1 MAGEWIKMRT
11 NLWDDPRVSNLCD
24 LTGCS
29 EAAVIGGLYWL
40 WATADD
46 HSADGEMH
54 GLTLAAVARKTGVPN
69 LGAALREIGWI
80 EEIDGGIRLIRFNE
94 HNGTSAKKRAQTGK
108 RVATHRS
115 NADVTQHALQ
125 NEESCVTGALARE
138 DKSKSKKN
146 PPIPPEGGRDPE
158 ETGEGK
164 PARRAA
170 IALKTFLDACR
181 EKGEKPILKDDP
193 VFAYADK
200 TGIPDDFLKLHWL
213 EFKERYTMPDA
224 KRYKDW
230 RAVYRKSVHGCWFR
244 LWYLRADGTCGL
256 TTQGEQA
263 KRHHGMDD
271 AA

>member
-1 MAGEWIKMRT
+1 MAWLKIETETPDKPEMWAIAEMLSIDVDAAFGKAF
-11 NLWDDPRVSNLCD
+11 RVWRWFDQHTEDGNARGVTFSLFD
-24 LTGCS
+24 RL
-29 EAAVIGGLYWL
+29 VGLNGFAQALESVGWL
-40 WATADD
+40 
-46 HSADGEMH
+46 
-54 GLTLAAVARKTGVPN
+54 VKTESGISLPN
-69 LGAALREIGWI
+69 FDR
-80 EEIDGGIRLIRFNE
+80 
-94 HNGTSAKKRAQTGK
+94 HNGQSAKNRANTAV
-108 RVATHRS
+108 RVAKHKS
-115 NADVTQHALQ
+115 SSAKGNGEVTPPALP
-125 NEESCVTGALARE
+125 TALPRE

-146 PPIPPEGGRDPE
+146 PPIPPEGGVEPE

-170 IALKTFLDACR
+170 IALKTFLDGCR

-200 TGIPDDFLKLHWL
+200 TGIPDDFLRLHWL

-230 RAVYRKSVHGCWFR
+230 RAVYRKSVRGCWFK
-244 LWYLRADGTCGL
+244 LWYLRANGECGL